1 MWQEARK
8 AHWLRREA
16 IFLYDQDYF
25 LFVTNSVKNRE
36 IAAILY
42 EMAELLELHAEN
54 RFKIIAYSKAARAIE
69 SLKEDIIQVCRE
81 KRLQSIPGVGKA
93 IAQKV
98 EEYLRTGRIQS
109 HQELLAETPPG
120 LAELLKISGLGPKT
134 IFMLHEKLNIA
145 NLDELEKA
153 AMEHRIRRLPRMGE
167 TREKN
172 IIRSIERYK
181 KRSQRILYSTA
192 EPIVNEILNYL
203 RGMTGLE
210 NITAAGSFRRGKE
223 TVGDIDILATATKPE
238 EVVSRFVRMP
248 MVEEVLAKGPTKASV
263 IVQETIQVD
272 LRIVEHRSYGT
283 VLQYFT
289 GSKDHNVRMRQLA
302 LGLGYS
308 LNEYSLTRL
317 ADNQD
322 LFYEK
327 EEDVYAALG
336 LQYIPPEMREDNGEI
351 EAARSGRL
359 PSIVELKDLRGDLHV
374 HSSWSDGRAS
384 IQEMA
389 EAARALGYE
398 YIALCDHSPSI
409 GIAGGLVPEKLEQKI
424 EAIAALNETLEGI
437 TVLMGTE
444 VDIKADGELDYPD
457 DLLARCD
464 VVVASVHMGQQQTER
479 AITGRLISAIEN
491 KNVDIIG
498 HPTGRIINQREPY
511 SIDIQ
516 AVLEAAARTGTALE
530 INAYP
535 GRLDLNDVNAR
546 AAKEMGVRMS
556 INTDAHDPK
565 MLLNMKYGVNVAR
578 RAWLGKL
585 DLLNTMSLQDL
596 MDALKSR
603 H

>member
-1 MWQEARK
+1 
-8 AHWLRREA
+8 
-16 IFLYDQDYF
+16 
-25 LFVTNSVKNRE
+25 VTNSVKNRE

-54 RFKIIAYSKAARAIE
+54 RFKIIAFSRAARAIE
-69 SLKEDIIQVCRE
+69 SLKEDIVQVCRE
-81 KRLQSIPGVGKA
+81 NRLQSIPGVGKA

-109 HQELLAETPPG
+109 HQELLAQTPSG
-120 LAELLKISGLGPKT
+120 QAELLKISGLGPKT
-134 IFMLHEKLNIA
+134 INMLHEKLNIT
-145 NLDELEKA
+145 NLDDLEKA
-153 AMEHRIRRLPRMGE
+153 ATEHRIRRLPRMGE

-172 IIRSIERYK
+172 IQRSIERYK

-192 EPIVNEILNYL
+192 EPIVNEILAYL
-203 RGMTGLE
+203 GGIAGLE
-210 NITAAGSFRRGKE
+210 HITAAGSFRRGKE
-223 TVGDIDILATATKPE
+223 TVGDIDILATATRPE
-238 EVVSRFVRMP
+238 EVVASFVCMP

-302 LGLGYS
+302 LGRGYS
-308 LNEYSLTRL
+308 LSEYSLTRL

-322 LFYEK
+322 LFYER

-351 EAARSGRL
+351 EAALEGRL

-389 EAARALGYE
+389 EAARLLGYE
-398 YIALCDHSPSI
+398 YIAICDHSPSI

-424 EAIAALNETLEGI
+424 EAVATANEALEGI

-457 DLLARCD
+457 ELLARCD
-464 VVVASVHMGQQQTER
+464 VVVASVHMGQQQAER

-511 SIDIQ
+511 GLDLQ
-516 AVLEAAARTGTALE
+516 AVLEAAARNGTALE

-535 GRLDLNDVNAR
+535 GRLDLNDINAR
-546 AAKEMGVRMS
+546 AAKDMGVKMS
-556 INTDAHDPK
+556 VNTDAHDPT
-565 MLLNMKYGVNVAR
+565 MLSNMKYGVNVAR
-578 RAWLGKL
+578 RAWLEKK
-585 DLLNTMSLQDL
+585 DLLNAMSLPEL
-596 MDALKSR
+596 MDTLKSR
-603 H
+603 Q

>member
-1 MWQEARK
+1 M
-8 AHWLRREA
+8 
-16 IFLYDQDYF
+16 
-25 LFVTNSVKNRE
+25 TNSVKNRE

-54 RFKIIAYSKAARAIE
+54 RFKIIAFSRAARAIE
-69 SLKEDIIQVCRE
+69 SLKEDIVQVCRE

-109 HQELLAETPPG
+109 HQELLAQTPSG
-120 LAELLKISGLGPKT
+120 QAELLKISGLGPKT
-134 IFMLHEKLNIA
+134 IFMLHEKLNIT
-145 NLDELEKA
+145 NLDDLEKA
-153 AMEHRIRRLPRMGE
+153 ATEHRIRRLPRMGE

-172 IIRSIERYK
+172 IQRSIERYK

-192 EPIVNEILNYL
+192 EPIVNEILAYL
-203 RGMTGLE
+203 GGIAGLE
-210 NITAAGSFRRGKE
+210 HITAAGSFRRGKE

-238 EVVSRFVRMP
+238 EVVASFVCMP

-302 LGLGYS
+302 LGRGYS
-308 LNEYSLTRL
+308 LSEYSLTQL
-317 ADNQD
+317 SDSQD
-322 LFYEK
+322 LFYET

-351 EAARSGRL
+351 EAALQGRL

-389 EAARALGYE
+389 EAALVLGYE
-398 YIALCDHSPSI
+398 YIAICDHSPSI

-424 EAIAALNETLEGI
+424 EAVAAANEALEGI

-457 DLLARCD
+457 ELLARCD
-464 VVVASVHMGQQQTER
+464 VVVASVHMGQQQAER

-511 SIDIQ
+511 GLDLQ

-535 GRLDLNDVNAR
+535 GRLDLNDINAR
-546 AAKEMGVRMS
+546 AAKDMGVKMS

-565 MLLNMKYGVNVAR
+565 MLLSMKYGVNVAR
-578 RAWLGKL
+578 RAWLEKK
-585 DLLNTMSLQDL
+585 DLLNAMSLPEL
-596 MDALKSR
+596 MDTIKR
-603 H
+603 RQ